1 MSGFRD
7 TFTKEESDEKMLDYD
22 ESAFYYFA
30 VVMASVILIPLGFS
44 IIC

>member
-7 TFTKEESDEKMLDYD
+7 TFTKEDSGEKMLDYD

-30 VVMASVILIPLGFS
+30 VVVTSVILIPLGFS
-44 IIC
+44 LLC